1 MKKKYSKRFKK
12 LLEISKEKKTLM
24 IEDVISKVKKNC
36 TTKFDESIDVSF
48 LLNIKQKKEK
58 LNLRTVVH
66 LPNGNGKKVKVAVLC
81 EESKV
86 SEAKDSGADIVGA
99 EELIE
104 KVKNGEINFDKCIAT
119 PKMMSKVSVLGQIL
133 GPKGLMPNPKLG
145 TVTNDLAAAI
155 KNIKSG
161 QVEYKTDKAG
171 LIHAPV
177 GKISFSDDELKKNIV
192 FFLDELK
199 KKKPENSKGVFIK
212 KFFITST
219 MGPGL
224 QVDSTSVM

>member
-1 MKKKYSKRFKK
+1 MKQ
-12 LLEISKEKKTLM
+12 T
-24 IEDVISKVKKNC
+24 KKNK
-36 TTKFDESIDVSF
+36 TIASEIKDKMIFKIEEAIATSKKFASKKFDETLDVIVVLGIDA
-48 LLNIKQKKEK
+48 KKSDQQI
-58 LNLRTVVH
+58 RGVIS
-66 LPNGNGKKVKVAVLC
+66 LPKMPSKKVKIAVFADGDDL
-81 EESKV
+81 KK
-86 SEAKDSGADIVGA
+86 ANDSGADIVGSD
-99 EELIE
+99 ELVE

-119 PKMMSKVSVLGQIL
+119 PGMMPKVSVLGQIL

-145 TVTNDLAAAI
+145 TVTNDLSSAI

-171 LIHAPV
+171 LVHAPV

>member
-1 MKKKYSKRFKK
+1 MK
-12 LLEISKEKKTLM
+12 LT
-24 IEDVISKVKKNC
+24 KKNKIISNEIKDDMIFKIEEAIS
-36 TTKFDESIDVSF
+36 TSKKFASKKFDETLDV
-48 LLNIKQKKEK
+48 
-58 LNLRTVVH
+58 TVVLGIDAKKSDQQIRGVIS
-66 LPNGNGKKVKVAVLC
+66 LPKMPAKKIKVAVFADGDDL
-81 EESKV
+81 KK
-86 SEAKDSGADIVGA
+86 AKDSGADIVGS
-99 EELIE
+99 EELVE
-104 KVKNGEINFDKCIAT
+104 KVKNGEINFDKCIST

-145 TVTNDLAAAI
+145 TVTNDLASAI

-161 QVEYKTDKAG
+161 QIEYKTDKAG

>member
-1 MKKKYSKRFKK
+1 MK
-12 LLEISKEKKTLM
+12 LT
-24 IEDVISKVKKNC
+24 KKNKIISNEIKDDMIFKIEEAIS
-36 TTKFDESIDVSF
+36 TSKKFASKKFDETLDVIVVLGIDA
-48 LLNIKQKKEK
+48 KKSDQQI
-58 LNLRTVVH
+58 RGVIS
-66 LPNGNGKKVKVAVLC
+66 LPKMPSKKINVAVFADGDDL
-81 EESKV
+81 KK
-86 SEAKDSGADIVGA
+86 AKDSGADIVGA
-99 EELIE
+99 EELVE

-119 PKMMSKVSVLGQIL
+119 PKMMAKVSVLGQIL

-145 TVTNDLAAAI
+145 TVTNDLASAI

-161 QVEYKTDKAG
+161 QIEYKTDKAG

-212 KFFITST
+212 KFFINST